1 MNTLTNYFQK
11 CLLMVTFLM
20 PSLLLAQTT
29 KACFKARV
37 QTPDKKTMNVQL
49 TSSDTIPLNN
59 LGTIYALSIDATIEQ
74 PRESSFVRIV
84 LEDTEGRNYLV
95 AESDWFHNDT
105 TTVKLDEYCEETA
118 QLNGVTPL
126 CLKCYLTHA
135 SLQLTGIHIS
145 NEMPTRGI
153 ATEQELR
160 AMKEVQ
166 VLNIVDR
173 INEYNIRHG
182 KLWRAGGTDWA
193 LRSYN
198 NQLSYEGEDAYIS
211 NFKYYIEGIYEV
223 GESENSSPLRTE
235 SNYVES
241 FDWRHR
247 HGRNWMTPVKH
258 QSTGNACWAF
268 AAVGVTEALVN
279 LYFNDTINYNLSEQ
293 EVISC
298 SSCGSN
304 QYGGYGGN
312 ALNWIANHGVSE
324 EAAFPFSNSDE
335 PCSNKGFFNEYISL
349 DSVSFVNNFTTNN
362 NDEVKKAIIK
372 YGPLVSGY
380 RYSDPNGNVYHGHAM
395 TLAGYATVHAG
406 DTIRYFGN
414 YFQAPSNFNVISA
427 DDGRIGKTYWIF
439 KNSYGTDRYFEHKGY
454 GYILFNDQSCFLTP
468 YYAKTPVSS
477 LLLSDSD
484 IKVRDEDGDGYY
496 NWGIGTRPSSCPA
509 WIPDEEDGDDSNHN
523 KGPLNSYGR
532 EADISRENMDVVFI
546 DDDTEITTDL
556 PVLEH
561 IIVRN
566 ITNNSTFTISHTLLC
581 NHNATFRIEPSC
593 SLVVDGG
600 CIRNPNL
607 DVAAGASVEIKNGGQ
622 ILLYDDD
629 TFNIPL
635 GATLTIN
642 EGIIKKR

>member
-1 MNTLTNYFQK
+1 MSIQSNFIQK
-11 CLLMVTFLM
+11 CLFTMALLV
-20 PSLLLAQTT
+20 PSLLSAQVT
-29 KACFKARV
+29 KECFKARV
-37 QTPDKKTMNVQL
+37 QTPVKEVMKVHL
-49 TSSDTIPLNN
+49 TSSDTIPLKH

-74 PRESSFVRIV
+74 PREASFVRIV
-84 LEDTEGRNYLV
+84 LEDTEGHNYLV

-105 TTVKLDEYCEETA
+105 TIVQLSEYCEETA
-118 QLNGVTPL
+118 QLNGVMPL
-126 CLKCYLTHA
+126 RLKCYLTNA
-135 SLQLTGIHIS
+135 SLQLTGIHTS
-145 NEMPTRGI
+145 
-153 ATEQELR
+153 TEQPKRGLMSSAEFKSVKS
-160 AMKEVQ
+160 AQVQ
-166 VLNIVDR
+166 DVVDR

-182 KLWRAGGTDWA
+182 KLWRAGVTDWA

-198 NQLSYEGEDAYIS
+198 NQLSYGGEDAYIS

-223 GESENSSPLRTE
+223 GEPEESAPLRTE
-235 SNYVES
+235 SNYVDS

-247 HGRNWMTPVKH
+247 HGRNWMSPVKH
-258 QSTGNACWAF
+258 QSTGNSCWAF

-279 LYFNDTINYNLSEQ
+279 LYFNDTINYDLSEQ
-293 EVISC
+293 EIISC
-298 SSCGSN
+298 SGCGSN
-304 QYGGYGGN
+304 QNGGYGGN

-324 EAAFPFSNSDE
+324 ETAFPFSNSDE
-335 PCSNKGFFNEYISL
+335 PCANKGYFNEYITL
-349 DSVSFVNNFTTNN
+349 DSVSFVNNYTTNN
-362 NDEVKKAIIK
+362 NDEVKKAIME
-372 YGPLVSGY
+372 YGPLVSGFQ
-380 RYSDPNGNVYHGHAM
+380 YSIPNTNEYHGHEM
-395 TLAGYATVHAG
+395 TLAGYATIHEG
-406 DTIRYFGN
+406 DTIRYFSS
-414 YFQAPSNFNVISA
+414 YFQEPSNFSVIPA

-454 GYILFNDQSCFLTP
+454 GYILFNDQSCFRAP
-468 YYAKTPVSS
+468 YYAKCPVSS

-496 NWGIGTRPSSCPA
+496 NWGIGRRPSSCPS

-523 KGPLNSYGR
+523 KGPLSSYGI

-546 DDDTEITTDL
+546 DEDTEFTIDL

-561 IIVRN
+561 IVVRN